1 MEAICALPAWSRG
14 SFLVFIECEC
24 MNVCQI
30 LMVEKLATTKS
41 IAASSWFYWPTAI
54 FGTFLSVFSGP
65 SNAHVVLEYQVANAG
80 SYYKATFKVGHG
92 CGTSPIKQ
100 MVLTIPAGVQGAK
113 PMPKA
118 GWVLDITREK
128 LAQPVTDHGRVL
140 TEDVS
145 RITWTA
151 KTPADYLQNAWFD
164 EFVLQAK
171 LPAKEGTM
179 YWPVSQICEEG
190 RVDWTQ
196 TPQPGQK
203 MSDLKSPAAVL
214 ELLPIGGGG
223 EHKH

>member
-1 MEAICALPAWSRG
+1 MKN
-14 SFLVFIECEC
+14 FY
-24 MNVCQI
+24 
-30 LMVEKLATTKS
+30 TTKS
-41 IAASSWFYWPTAI
+41 IAAYARIYWSTTL
-54 FGTFLSVFSGP
+54 FGTVLSVFSAP
-65 SNAHVVLEYQVANAG
+65 STAHVVLEYQVANAG

-92 CGTSPIKQ
+92 CNGSAIKQ
-100 MVLTIPAGVQGAK
+100 MVVTIPSGVQGAK

-118 GWVLDITREK
+118 GWTLDITREK
-128 LAQPVTDHGRVL
+128 LAVPVTDHGRTV

-171 LPAKEGTM
+171 LPAKAGTM

-196 TPQPGQK
+196 ILTAGQK
-203 MSDLKSPAAVL
+203 LSDLKSPAAVL
-214 ELLPIGGGG
+214 EIMPVSGAG

>member
-1 MEAICALPAWSRG
+1 
-14 SFLVFIECEC
+14 
-24 MNVCQI
+24 MNNLNTIKSVAARARI
-30 LMVEKLATTKS
+30 NWATACLGTCFS
-41 IAASSWFYWPTAI
+41 LFSAASS
-54 FGTFLSVFSGP
+54 
-65 SNAHVVLEYQVANAG
+65 AHVVLEYQVANAG

-92 CGTSPIKQ
+92 CGSSAIKQ
-100 MVLTIPAGVQGAK
+100 IVVTIPAGVQGAK

-118 GWVLDITREK
+118 GWVLDVAREK
-128 LAQPVTDHGRVL
+128 LAQPITDHGRTV

-151 KTPADYLQNAWFD
+151 KTPADYLQNAWYD

-171 LPAKEGTM
+171 LPGKEGAM

-196 TPQPGQK
+196 IPQAGQK
-203 MSDLKSPAAVL
+203 LSDLKSPAAVL
-214 ELLPIGGGG
+214 EVLPVVGGG

>member
-1 MEAICALPAWSRG
+1 MRYL
-14 SFLVFIECEC
+14 F
-24 MNVCQI
+24 
-30 LMVEKLATTKS
+30 TTKL
-41 IAASSWFYWPTAI
+41 IAAHACIHWFTAL
-54 FGTFLSVFSGP
+54 FGIVFSVFSAP
-65 SNAHVVLEYQVANAG
+65 SAAHVALEYQVANAS

-92 CGTSPIKQ
+92 CGTSAIKQ
-100 MVLTIPAGVQGAK
+100 IVVTIPSGVQGAK

-118 GWVLDITREK
+118 GWTLDITREK
-128 LAQPVTDHGRVL
+128 LAVPITDYGRPV

-171 LPAKEGTM
+171 LPVKAGTM

-190 RVDWTQ
+190 RVDWSQ
-196 TPQPGQK
+196 TPSAGQK
-203 MSDLKSPAAVL
+203 LSDLKSPAAML
-214 ELLPIGGGG
+214 EIMPASGAG

>member
-1 MEAICALPAWSRG
+1 MTIHLHLFAT
-14 SFLVFIECEC
+14 
-24 MNVCQI
+24 
-30 LMVEKLATTKS
+30 KLIANRAS
-41 IAASSWFYWPTAI
+41 IYWTAAI
-54 FGTFLSVFSGP
+54 FGTVLSVFSAP
-65 SNAHVVLEYQVANAG
+65 SAAHVVLEYQVANAG

-100 MVLTIPAGVQGAK
+100 IVVSIPAGVQAAK

-118 GWVLDITREK
+118 GWVLDISRDK
-128 LAQPVTDHGRVL
+128 LAQPITDHGRVV
-140 TEDVS
+140 TEAVS

-171 LPAKEGTM
+171 LPGKEGTL

-196 TPQPGQK
+196 VPTAGQK
-203 MSDLKSPAAVL
+203 LSDLKSPAAVL
-214 ELLPIGGGG
+214 ELLPVGGGG